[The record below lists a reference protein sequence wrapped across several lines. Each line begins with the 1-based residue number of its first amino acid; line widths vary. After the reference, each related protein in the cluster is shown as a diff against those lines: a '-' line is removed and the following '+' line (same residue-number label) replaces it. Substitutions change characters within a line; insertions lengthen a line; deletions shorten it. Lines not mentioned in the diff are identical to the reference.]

1 MTENQQTELCPGLNV
16 SRETIGRLDEFEAL
30 VRKWTK
36 GINLVSKSSLDDLW
50 TRHIVDSAQLYLL
63 APPEWR
69 VWADIG
75 SGGGFPGIV
84 IAILALEL
92 KPEATITLVESDQR
106 KATFLRTASRLLGLR
121 TNVVSDRIENISPLG
136 VDVLSA
142 RALSSLTQLIEM
154 AKPHLDPQGT
164 AIFPKGETVQSE
176 IDAAQTA
183 WSFDLTQTASIT
195 HPNAWILTIKG
206 ITGA

>member
-1 MTENQQTELCPGLNV
+1 MTKGQQTELCPGLNV
-16 SRETIGRLDEFEAL
+16 SRETITRLDEFEAL

-36 GINLVSKSSLDDLW
+36 GINLVSKASLDDFW

-63 APPEWR
+63 APPDWR

-106 KATFLRTASRLLGLR
+106 KATFLRTASRLLRLR

-154 AKPHLDPQGT
+154 AKPHLDPQGI

-176 IDAAQTA
+176 IDAAYSA
-183 WSFDLTQTASIT
+183 WSFALTQTASIT